1 MTAASTSSGV
11 HSVKTAACLIIG
23 DEVLNGK
30 IRDTNSN
37 AFARFCFKLGINLR
51 HVAVV
56 PDEESDIVE
65 TLTRM
70 KAKYDF
76 IVTSGGIGP
85 THDDI
90 TYESIAKA
98 YGLPLQRHEETV
110 ERMKRLGKYK
120 YQDAAQEVQD
130 AQMRMTTLP
139 AGDNV
144 QYHFTNESL
153 WVPVV
158 GIDNRVYILPGIPS
172 LFEVL
177 LDGIKPQIEARVPK
191 SQATVRFY
199 VSTQMGESAMAP
211 YLSKIQEQYNHL
223 GVKIGSYP
231 HWVQRKNTVSIIGPA
246 SALATLRE
254 LVADVEKNVEG
265 NEISAEEEAENSN
278 RESN

>member
-1 MTAASTSSGV
+1 
-11 HSVKTAACLIIG
+11 LIIG

-37 AFARFCFKLGINLR
+37 AFARFCFRLGISMR

-65 TLTRM
+65 TLNRLRH
-70 KAKYDF
+70 KYDF

-98 YGLPLQRHEETV
+98 YGLPLKLHDPTV

-120 YQDAAQEVQD
+120 YQDAAQEIQD
-130 AQMRMTTLP
+130 AQLRMTILP
-139 AGDNV
+139 FGNIV
-144 QYHFTNESL
+144 EYHYTSDEL

-158 GIDNRVYILPGIPS
+158 AIEGRVYILPGIPS
-172 LFEVL
+172 LFEAL
-177 LDGIKPQIEARVPK
+177 LNGIKPQIEPRVPS
-191 SQATVRFY
+191 SQAVVRFY

-211 YLSKIQEQYNHL
+211 YLSTIQERYGPM

-231 HWVQRKNTVSIIGPA
+231 HWIQRKNTVSIIGPE
-246 SALATLRE
+246 SELHTIRG
-254 LVADVEKNVEG
+254 LVADIERNVEG
-265 NEISAEEEAENSN
+265 TEISADEEAENSQ
-278 RESN
+278 REAPQ